1 MKLKDI
7 QNYLAYF
14 PKDKVGLYIIYDLY
28 SFNNFFRLLLK
39 DGYLHEDAL
48 MFMLGSCSFS
58 AVVFQERIHNK
69 KYLKLSGDDAI
80 HPKQAACKARLIS
93 DIMECVANAR
103 KNR

>member
-1 MKLKDI
+1 MLK
-7 QNYLAYF
+7 NLKYF
-14 PKDKVGLYIIYDLY
+14 PKDMTGLYIIYELF
-28 SFNNFFRLLLK
+28 SFDNFFRLLLK

-69 KYLKLSGDDAI
+69 KYLKLSADDSI
-80 HPKQAACKARLIS
+80 DPKQAACKARLIS
-93 DIMECVANAR
+93 DIMECVANAK